1 MSIKLDELRK
11 RLLQQPQGEGATS
24 AALTAASALES
35 DALPELKAPE
45 RIFGK
50 ADLKPVEAAKPA
62 EPGAV
67 KTLEIG
73 LPKDRDRPAAA
84 KREEPAPAAQPATAR
99 PAAPALLKLDGLT
112 NQDQLAE
119 SVAKLFEQTKTFQV
133 RFDELAQAVDL
144 IERMTDSAARLFGP
158 LRAFHTQLS
167 QLAVS
172 FESMRTFQGQL
183 AQLGKT
189 FEPMRLLH
197 DQLAQLSDGIQQ
209 HVAQLVKSLD
219 PAKDFRDRISTLAR
233 SMEQASE
240 LQADFGELYSAFRSG
255 NSGGAESDE
264 GRSEPRQRATS

>member
-11 RLLQQPQGEGATS
+11 RLLQQPQGEGGAS
-24 AALTAASALES
+24 AAATAASAPES
-35 DALPELKAPE
+35 DSLPEPKAPE

-50 ADLKPVEAAKPA
+50 TDLKPVESVKPA
-62 EPGAV
+62 ESSVV
-67 KTLEIG
+67 KTVEIG
-73 LPKDRDRPAAA
+73 LPKDRDRPAAI
-84 KREEPAPAAQPATAR
+84 KREEPAAAVQPSTAR
-99 PAAPALLKLDGLT
+99 PAVPALLKLDGLT

-144 IERMTDSAARLFGP
+144 VERMTDSATRLFGP
-158 LRAFHTQLS
+158 LRAFHSQLS

-172 FESMRTFQGQL
+172 FESMRAFQGQL

-197 DQLAQLSDGIQQ
+197 DQLAQLSNGIQQ

-255 NSGGAESDE
+255 NSGESDDN
-264 GRSEPRQRATS
+264 RPEPRQRATN

>member
-11 RLLQQPQGEGATS
+11 RLLQQPQSEGATS
-24 AALTAASALES
+24 AATAPDP
-35 DALPELKAPE
+35 DALPEPKAPE

-50 ADLKPVEAAKPA
+50 ADLKPVESVKPA
-62 EPGAV
+62 AESAVV

-73 LPKDRDRPAAA
+73 LPKDRERPVAV
-84 KREEPAPAAQPATAR
+84 KRDEPAPVAQSSSAR
-99 PAAPALLKLDGLT
+99 SAAPALPKLDGLT

-144 IERMTDSAARLFGP
+144 IERMTDSATRLFGP
-158 LRAFHTQLS
+158 LRAFHSQLS

-172 FESMRTFQGQL
+172 FESMRAFQGQL

-255 NSGGAESDE
+255 NSGGAEGDE
-264 GRSEPRQRATS
+264 SRPEPRQRATS

>member
-11 RLLQQPQGEGATS
+11 RLLQQPHGEGATS
-24 AALTAASALES
+24 VTAAP
-35 DALPELKAPE
+35 DPNALPEPKAPE

-50 ADLKPVEAAKPA
+50 ADLKPVEAVKPA
-62 EPGAV
+62 TESAVV

-73 LPKDRDRPAAA
+73 LPKDRERPVAVKRDEPVPAPQPSNARAAA
-84 KREEPAPAAQPATAR
+84 S
-99 PAAPALLKLDGLT
+99 ALPKLDGLT

-144 IERMTDSAARLFGP
+144 IERMTDSATRLFGP

-172 FESMRTFQGQL
+172 FESMRAFQGQL

-219 PAKDFRDRISTLAR
+219 PAKDFRERIGALGR
-233 SMEQASE
+233 SMDQASE

-255 NSGGAESDE
+255 SGGAETEESHP
-264 GRSEPRQRATS
+264 EPRQRATS